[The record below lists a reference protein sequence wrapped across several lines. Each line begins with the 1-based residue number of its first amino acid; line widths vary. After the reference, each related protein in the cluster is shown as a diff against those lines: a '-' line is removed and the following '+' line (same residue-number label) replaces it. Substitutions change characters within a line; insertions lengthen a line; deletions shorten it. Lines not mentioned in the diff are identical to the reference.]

1 MGTENQHANGDR
13 GNNEPQPPAP
23 EETNPSAGDQDNQLQ
38 SSVPEDFSHPE
49 DRTKKINAP
58 RILRNLIAESLG
70 LPGWSR
76 VEKKLVQLEDIIE
89 NLLNE
94 SGKSKG

>member
-1 MGTENQHANGDR
+1 MGTENQHTNGDQ
-13 GNNEPQPPAP
+13 GNDEPQLPTPQKS
-23 EETNPSAGDQDNQLQ
+23 NPSDEDQDNRSQ
-38 SSVPEDFSHPE
+38 SPASEDSSISE
-49 DRTKKINAP
+49 DKAKRTNAP